1 MKDGFDPR
9 AYKLMA
15 KANYDF
21 TAHTKFKSLKVHK
34 QSELSLTQKKL
45 LREGYIIPVSRKG
58 LRYKSPEPIRITR
71 KGKEKVV
78 DSNHITIEEVDSMEE
93 KEGSLKVKRHDVI
106 LTNPGKEGSKQEE
119 GETSCHH
126 ITIIEEL
133 KIETPKE
140 DMEDTPQ
147 SLEDGGQS
155 IVDELKE
162 VNIGTIEEPHPT
174 FISAS
179 LSSEDGGVTLEKFL
193 GFIVRH
199 RGIEINQFI
208 SNLVGWCQN
217 FQKLMRKGEKSMW
230 DEACQN
236 AFDSI
241 KKYLLNPSILRAPV
255 PGKSLILYIAV
266 QERSGA
272 RTDIILIS
280 PEKHMLPYNFVL
292 TELCSNNVIEYQALI
307 IGLQMALKIGVSFI
321 EVYGDSKLIINKL
334 SLQYDVKHE
343 DLKPYFAYA

>member
-162 VNIGTIEEPHPT
+162 NTGTWSYKEMPGLDPKVEVYHLAIKLGCDFRKVSWLHCK
-174 FISAS
+174 AS
-179 LSSEDGGVTLEKFL
+179 RDRDQPFYSSNMK
-193 GFIVRH
+193 
-199 RGIEINQFI
+199 
-208 SNLVGWCQN
+208 
-217 FQKLMRKGEKSMW
+217 
-230 DEACQN
+230 
-236 AFDSI
+236 
-241 KKYLLNPSILRAPV
+241 
-255 PGKSLILYIAV
+255 LYIPQKAIKR
-266 QERSGA
+266 QA
-272 RTDIILIS
+272 LADFMADHPILS
-280 PEKHMLPYNFVL
+280 DWKLCEDLPDDEVFFM
-292 TELCSNNVIEYQALI
+292 EALI